1 MQRYQSG
8 TVMQLEKIS
17 LIALPILLAAC
28 SASTTG
34 KAASI
39 ESEPQGVPKAATVVA
54 SEQES
59 NSASGSA
66 LRASYQDCVSANNGS
81 TWDMQDCIEAEFV
94 YQDARLNSAYKAL
107 MSGLPNE
114 GREKLKAEERA
125 WISDKETTCKWNAE
139 TEGQAQRIE
148 ANLCSLE
155 QTAARAE
162 YLEVL
167 IQKSI
172 NK

>member
-1 MQRYQSG
+1 
-8 TVMQLEKIS
+8 MQLEKIP
-17 LIALPILLAAC
+17 LIAFAVLLAAC

-34 KAASI
+34 KAASSI
-39 ESEPQGVPKAATVVA
+39 ESEPQSVPEAATVVA
-54 SEQES
+54 PEQES
-59 NSASGSA
+59 SSSGGSA

-94 YQDARLNSAYKAL
+94 HQDARLNSTYKAL
-107 MSGLPNE
+107 LSSLPNE

-125 WISDKETTCKWNAE
+125 WIADKEATCKWNAE

-148 ANLCSLE
+148 ANVCSLE
-155 QTAARAE
+155 KTAARAE
-162 YLEVL
+162 YLEVRL
-167 IQKSI
+167 QKSI